1 MGEDGH
7 YKPLEEVIGKKT
19 TEDGRP
25 SKKKARDIRKG
36 PFVPSIQ
43 HAKNTNLM
51 AQCEECLK
59 WRLVYSRHKLSAQQ
73 RAMLENKFE
82 DFSFSCGCDLAD
94 VGLDEVFVR
103 DLTCNDHVEKLYYSL
118 GHETICIYCSEQIE
132 KTILESPNYPQCEGC
147 KDLPAVHKY
156 GK

>member
-1 MGEDGH
+1 MLKCGDPSCTTCQPVRLPSEIFNKLHHLPDPTLGEDGH

-73 RAMLENKFE
+73 
-82 DFSFSCGCDLAD
+82 
-94 VGLDEVFVR
+94 
-103 DLTCNDHVEKLYYSL
+103 
-118 GHETICIYCSEQIE
+118 
-132 KTILESPNYPQCEGC
+132 
-147 KDLPAVHKY
+147 
-156 GK
+156 